1 MFLTHLTSP
10 DSPTYTLDNTSKNK
24 IITNK
29 LIFPKNESPCPPPQ
43 ALVVCPRPQVYRTNP
58 TPLISN

>member
-10 DSPTYTLDNTSKNK
+10 DSPTYTLDNTSKSK

-29 LIFPKNESPCPPPQ
+29 LISPKNESPCS
-43 ALVVCPRPQVYRTNP
+43 
-58 TPLISN
+58 PLRHWLFARDLKYIVQTLLP